1 MAKRLSKCAT
11 PRPRMQP
18 LEVVI
23 KSKLVSVMSI
33 AMVSSLHI
41 PINRPRGFMFS
52 RNTDMSASHLRAA
65 ETLKKKRVDSGS
77 FCCSYRAYFP
87 TKPLKKRIRAQMCM
101 ISSLSPSTSGPQP
114 DVEEEGS
121 ALDFPEVPSE
131 YGPLSNLT
139 PKSKRITSPR
149 KNPHDRPKT
158 SLNLTYPGI
167 RASCA
172 EPATRYLS

>member
-1 MAKRLSKCAT
+1 
-11 PRPRMQP
+11 
-18 LEVVI
+18 
-23 KSKLVSVMSI
+23 MSI

-121 ALDFPEVPSE
+121 ALDFPEEYVRAVPSRRPDIFPDMKE
-131 YGPLSNLT
+131 
-139 PKSKRITSPR
+139 PKQPVPKPMPGDPELPDEEEEEAERKKKTGEPGTDPEEEEEQSPAPQ
-149 KNPHDRPKT
+149 KQ
-158 SLNLTYPGI
+158 
-167 RASCA
+167 
-172 EPATRYLS
+172 EEVE

>member
-52 RNTDMSASHLRAA
+52 RNT

-121 ALDFPEVPSE
+121 ALDFPEVSV
-131 YGPLSNLT
+131 YKPLGNIFFFLF
-139 PKSKRITSPR
+139 
-149 KNPHDRPKT
+149 
-158 SLNLTYPGI
+158 
-167 RASCA
+167 
-172 EPATRYLS
+172 